1 MTTLRTLFVTLLMT
15 ICATAQPAGSVAN
28 DLVGEWQGRSAAG
41 VTTQLEILANG
52 RFVLRQLHTA
62 DLRRDYL
69 CGTVS
74 DVGDALVLNVD
85 TRKERLVNG
94 DIEQMVGTEQVV
106 LPVHQR
112 TERTLI
118 LDYKTRTVVLN
129 QG

>member
-1 MTTLRTLFVTLLMT
+1 MTTLRTFFVTLLMT